1 MTTWRCYGWSG
12 HSLPTEE
19 ARKDPSTALPGIH
32 PRDWLIKP
40 ARYEEYD
47 SGTAAVAWFRSLM
60 ERAQIGP
67 EDAAIDITSD
77 NILHGVDVSRWIQ
90 LANGRWL
97 NWAVLTVEGST
108 NEHPV

>member
-1 MTTWRCYGWSG
+1 
-12 HSLPTEE
+12 
-19 ARKDPSTALPGIH
+19 
-32 PRDWLIKP
+32 
-40 ARYEEYD
+40 
-47 SGTAAVAWFRSLM
+47 M